1 MQTPMNPQAIQQI
14 KNIMNRVK
22 MAQNPQLFLN
32 QMLSS
37 NPQLQQA
44 INLIQQSGG
53 DPKTTFMNMAQQMGV
68 NPQDVLNQL
77 Q

>member
-1 MQTPMNPQAIQQI
+1 
-14 KNIMNRVK
+14 

>member
-14 KNIMNRVK
+14 KNLMNRVK

-32 QMLSS
+32 QMLSG

-44 INLIQQSGG
+44 INLIRQSGG
-53 DPKTTFMNMAQQMGV
+53 DPKTAFMNMAQQMGV
-68 NPQDVLNQL
+68 NPQDVLNEL

>member
-1 MQTPMNPQAIQQI
+1 MPTQMNQQAIQQI
-14 KNIMNRVK
+14 KNIMNKVK

-32 QMLSS
+32 EMFSS
-37 NPQLQQA
+37 NPQLQQVF
-44 INLIQQSGG
+44 NLIKQSGG
-53 DPKTTFMNMAQQMGV
+53 DPKTTFLNMAQQMGV

>member
-1 MQTPMNPQAIQQI
+1 MPTQMNQQAIQQI
-14 KNIMNRVK
+14 KNMMNKIK

-32 QMLSS
+32 EMLSS
-37 NPQLQQA
+37 NPQLQQVF
-44 INLIQQSGG
+44 NLIKQSGG
-53 DPKTTFMNMAQQMGV
+53 DPKTTFLNMAQQMGV